1 MVLHNPK
8 RRRVE
13 IKNPLELCRVEIEAY
28 SIMAQVCINCPHPHC
43 HEPFLVMLPQKRRR
57 VEIESP
63 VEICH
68 PDMFKEI
75 ESPDMFKE
83 IESPDM
89 FKEPVNDAPTIVDAV
104 GASIILAQGASGRS
118 GKDQGTNGVADAPFT
133 DICTQQPASFGI
145 ATIIDSE
152 ETQDSG
158 VFM

>member
-13 IKNPLELCRVEIEAY
+13 IKNPLELRRVEIEAY

-89 FKEPVNDAPTIVDAV
+89 FKVPVNDAPTIVDAV
-104 GASIILAQGASGRS
+104 GASIIVAQ
-118 GKDQGTNGVADAPFT
+118 DQVANVDSDAAIT
-133 DICTQQPASFGI
+133 DICTQQPASFAI
-145 ATIIDSE
+145 ATIINSG

>member
-1 MVLHNPK
+1 MHNPK

-13 IKNPLELCRVEIEAY
+13 IKSPLEHRRVEIEAD

-63 VEICH
+63 VEICRVETEN
-68 PDMFKEI
+68 MVEI

-104 GASIILAQGASGRS
+104 GASIIVAQ
-118 GKDQGTNGVADAPFT
+118 DQVANGDADAPIT

-145 ATIIDSE
+145 ATIIDNE

>member
-1 MVLHNPK
+1 MHNPK
-8 RRRVE
+8 RRRVD
-13 IKNPLELCRVEIEAY
+13 IKNTVELRQVEIEADRF
-28 SIMAQVCINCPHPHC
+28 MAQVCINCPHPHC

-57 VEIESP
+57 VEIKSLVKIYRVESENM
-63 VEICH
+63 V
-68 PDMFKEI
+68 EI

-104 GASIILAQGASGRS
+104 GASIIVAQ
-118 GKDQGTNGVADAPFT
+118 DQVANGDADAPIT

-158 VFM
+158 VFV

>member
-13 IKNPLELCRVEIEAY
+13 IKNPLELRRVEIEAY

-63 VEICH
+63 VEICRV
-68 PDMFKEI
+68 ER
-75 ESPDMFKE
+75 ENVVE

-104 GASIILAQGASGRS
+104 GASIIVAQ
-118 GKDQGTNGVADAPFT
+118 DEVTNGGADAPIT

>member
-1 MVLHNPK
+1 LHNPK

-13 IKNPLELCRVEIEAY
+13 IKNPLELRRVEIEADN
-28 SIMAQVCINCPHPHC
+28 IMAQVCINCPHPHC

-57 VEIESP
+57 VEIKSLVKIYRVESENM
-63 VEICH
+63 V
-68 PDMFKEI
+68 EI

-104 GASIILAQGASGRS
+104 GASIIVAQ
-118 GKDQGTNGVADAPFT
+118 DQVANGDADAPIT
-133 DICTQQPASFGI
+133 DICTQQPASSGI

-158 VFM
+158 VFV

>member
-13 IKNPLELCRVEIEAY
+13 IKNPLELRRVEIEAY

-43 HEPFLVMLPQKRRR
+43 HEPFLVMLPQKRSR
-57 VEIESP
+57 VE
-63 VEICH
+63 V
-68 PDMFKEI
+68 EI

-89 FKEPVNDAPTIVDAV
+89 FKVPMNDAPTIVDAV
-104 GASIILAQGASGRS
+104 GASIIVAQ
-118 GKDQGTNGVADAPFT
+118 DQVANVDSDAAIT

>member
-8 RRRVE
+8 SRLVE
-13 IKNPLELCRVEIEAY
+13 IKNPLELRRVEIEAY

-63 VEICH
+63 VEICRVERENVV
-68 PDMFKEI
+68 DI

-104 GASIILAQGASGRS
+104 GASIIVAQ
-118 GKDQGTNGVADAPFT
+118 DEVTNGDADAPIT

>member
-1 MVLHNPK
+1 
-8 RRRVE
+8 
-13 IKNPLELCRVEIEAY
+13 
-28 SIMAQVCINCPHPHC
+28 
-43 HEPFLVMLPQKRRR
+43 MLPQKRRR

-63 VEICH
+63 VEICRVEREN
-68 PDMFKEI
+68 MVEI

-89 FKEPVNDAPTIVDAV
+89 VEVAMDDAPTIVEA
-104 GASIILAQGASGRS
+104 GWAGIIVAQ
-118 GKDQGTNGVADAPFT
+118 DQVANGDADAPIT

>member
-13 IKNPLELCRVEIEAY
+13 IKNPLELRRVEIDAY

-63 VEICH
+63 VEICRVEREN
-68 PDMFKEI
+68 MVEI

-89 FKEPVNDAPTIVDAV
+89 FKVPVNDAPTIVDAV
-104 GASIILAQGASGRS
+104 GASIIVAQ
-118 GKDQGTNGVADAPFT
+118 DQVANGDADAPIT